1 MINIFCTVS
10 CCLGKPHLIRVGS
23 PGPGTVGGGDG
34 GLYLGPLPALHQ
46 VQLGALLQGVGGV
59 GVDEA
64 QAIAAGPLLR
74 PALLAVPVLVTTEIK
89 HKLYHLKYVEY
100 YL

>member
-1 MINIFCTVS
+1 MWSGNWRFKLSSV
-10 CCLGKPHLIRVGS
+10 
-23 PGPGTVGGGDG
+23 
-34 GLYLGPLPALHQ
+34 PALHKMK
-46 VQLGALLQGVGGV
+46 LIALFEGVGGV

-74 PALLAVPVLVTTEIK
+74 PTLLAVPVLVTTEIK